1 MEVKIMANTYTQV
14 YIQIVFAVKGHQ
26 NLIQPKNKETLQ
38 KFITGIVKNRGQKL
52 LAIHSMPD
60 HTHLLVGLEPN
71 ISISDLVRDVKP
83 GSSKFINESDWV
95 KEKFNWQV
103 GYGAFSYSR
112 SQIDNVIKYI
122 NNQVEHHQKRTF
134 QEEYIDFLNKFNVEF
149 EEKYLFDWIEG

>member
-1 MEVKIMANTYTQV
+1 MANTYTQV